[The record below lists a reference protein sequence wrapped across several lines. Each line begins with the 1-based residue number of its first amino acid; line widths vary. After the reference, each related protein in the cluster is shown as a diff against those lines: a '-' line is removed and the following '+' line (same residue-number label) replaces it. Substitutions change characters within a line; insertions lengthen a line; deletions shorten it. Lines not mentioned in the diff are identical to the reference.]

1 MKRMKEEC
9 RVTLER
15 AYLFLDGEILSQ
27 SERLEIKGHL
37 EECKPCLER
46 YGLESEVS
54 SLLARLRTHE
64 GCPDRVK
71 NRIEGLIAE
80 EQ

>member
-1 MKRMKEEC
+1 MKEEC

-15 AYLFLDGEILSQ
+15 AYLFLDGEILSEA
-27 SERLEIKGHL
+27 ERVEIKGHL
-37 EECKPCLER
+37 EACRPCLER

-54 SLLARLRTHE
+54 VLLSRLRGHE
-64 GCPDRVK
+64 DCPTGLKR
-71 NRIEGLIAE
+71 RIEGLIAE

>member
-1 MKRMKEEC
+1 MKEKC

-15 AYLFLDGEILSQ
+15 AYLFLDGELLSEA
-27 SERLEIKGHL
+27 ERLEIKGHL

-46 YGLESEVS
+46 YGLDSEVTN
-54 SLLARLRTHE
+54 LLARLSGTQS
-64 GCPDRVK
+64 CPDRLK

-80 EQ
+80 L